1 MKCLQRC
8 SLHFMPSD
16 VISCTL
22 TPKISSHV
30 CSKSVGN
37 LKLAMTNVL
46 STTIVHLYMEQ
57 EFAQNIEP
65 GTPIGLKTHS
75 SLTLFTS
82 RTRRN

>member
-1 MKCLQRC
+1 MECLQRC

-30 CSKSVGN
+30 CSKLAGN

-46 STTIVHLYMEQ
+46 SITIIPKWER
-57 EFAQNIEP
+57 EFAQNIY
-65 GTPIGLKTHS
+65 
-75 SLTLFTS
+75 
-82 RTRRN
+82 RTRDDYRSKDSQ